1 MRALDLSTQ
10 DISSID
16 YEVLQ
21 GTHMVNPKA
30 E

>member
-1 MRALDLSTQ
+1 MSALVLSTQ
-10 DISSID
+10 TSPFMG
-16 YEVLQ
+16 YNVLQ